1 MPKRIKPLTQ
11 KEISA
16 LMESRGEISVGGVS
30 GLILRARELTDGRK
44 VWKWVLRRQGGLR
57 STRYKMTLGEYPQMT
72 LAQARARAT
81 EVDSAGDNPIVRR
94 QEAREQARAQ
104 EAHMQRCQ
112 PFDAVAVSTFEELDA
127 LKYWKDPRAFGR
139 ERQRYAKHIK
149 PVIGARII
157 QDITPLDVVN
167 LLHGRSCGLLGSGS
181 LAKVRALLGKV
192 FDYAT
197 RQGLIEENPLHS
209 SKFRALMKGAPSSS
223 EETQHMPALDPED
236 LPRFIRALCESIEKA
251 EKSGR
256 SSTGAKCLLFSILT
270 NSRSSNARGAQWRE
284 IDLEGRVWVIPSE
297 RMKKRE
303 NGDHTVY
310 LSSFAVALLKSL
322 PQLPDSPYVFP
333 CARGGALSDAVFG
346 QCIKRLNR
354 ERTAVGGAPFVDRK
368 QLDRRGAP
376 REVTQHG
383 IARATYKTW
392 TQTALNERGA
402 PFNVDAV
409 ELSLHHKRIGAGGL
423 GGAYEREDFIKER
436 REIAEAWA
444 VFVFS
449 GVEESLKQKILER

>member
-1 MPKRIKPLTQ
+1 
-11 KEISA
+11 
-16 LMESRGEISVGGVS
+16 
-30 GLILRARELTDGRK
+30 
-44 VWKWVLRRQGGLR
+44 
-57 STRYKMTLGEYPQMT
+57 
-72 LAQARARAT
+72 
-81 EVDSAGDNPIVRR
+81 
-94 QEAREQARAQ
+94 
-104 EAHMQRCQ
+104 
-112 PFDAVAVSTFEELDA
+112 
-127 LKYWKDPRAFGR
+127 
-139 ERQRYAKHIK
+139 
-149 PVIGARII
+149 
-157 QDITPLDVVN
+157 
-167 LLHGRSCGLLGSGS
+167 
-181 LAKVRALLGKV
+181 
-192 FDYAT
+192 
-197 RQGLIEENPLHS
+197 
-209 SKFRALMKGAPSSS
+209 
-223 EETQHMPALDPED
+223 
-236 LPRFIRALCESIEKA
+236 
-251 EKSGR
+251 
-256 SSTGAKCLLFSILT
+256 
-270 NSRSSNARGAQWRE
+270 
-284 IDLEGRVWVIPSE
+284 
-297 RMKKRE
+297 MKKRE

-322 PQLPDSPYVFP
+322 PQLPDSPYVFS

-368 QLDRRGAP
+368 QLDRRGMP

>member
-1 MPKRIKPLTQ
+1 
-11 KEISA
+11 
-16 LMESRGEISVGGVS
+16 MESRGEISVGGVS

-94 QEAREQARAQ
+94 QEAREQARAR
-104 EAHMQRCQ
+104 EAQMQRRQ
-112 PFDAVAVSTFEELDA
+112 PFDAVAFSTFEELDA

-167 LLHGRSCGLLGSGS
+167 LLHGRSGGLLGSGS
-181 LAKVRALLGKV
+181 LSKVRALLGKV

-223 EETQHMPALDPED
+223 GETQHMPALDPED

-284 IDLEGRVWVIPSE
+284 IDPEGRVWVIPSE

-354 ERTAVGGAPFVDRK
+354 ACTAVGGAPFVDRK
-368 QLDRRGAP
+368 QLDRRGMP

-392 TQTALNERGA
+392 TQTALNEKGA

-436 REIAEAWA
+436 WEIAEAWA

-449 GVEESLKQKILER
+449 GVEESLKQKIFRKIKSSD